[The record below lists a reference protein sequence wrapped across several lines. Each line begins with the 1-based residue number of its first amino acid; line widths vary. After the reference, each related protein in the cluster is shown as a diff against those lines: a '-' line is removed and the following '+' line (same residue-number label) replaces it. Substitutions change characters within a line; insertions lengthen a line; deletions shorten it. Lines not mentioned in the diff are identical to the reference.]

1 MTRLCKGV
9 RSPIATRSPVSICKC
24 VLAELLAVSNVAA
37 VVVVVQILISMGLWK
52 EDAQKEQR
60 MHGEYTGARNGECV
74 PKQIQKRNVNESN
87 GGLMAAVAAA
97 LVRWY
102 SIYDKRSWH
111 IHRHNRR
118 TRNLYL
124 CRFEFWRIA
133 ATVATHLRGKPIW
146 LPRPVPERWAL
157 DGCVQRLPPH
167 DGNMKKKKMR
177 EIHLFPALSI
187 CLSRGKKLNGTHGI
201 MSLVKYCFVV
211 DDFTTFCLID
221 INGPVC
227 SVHHCVGWIRT
238 EITQLK
244 GLTSLHP
251 SFGAF
256 AWRLGIAD
264 HRAPNC
270 PICPFNRRVESE
282 VELGKCF
289 LAAASIFTVFYDEN
303 RCVCW

>member
-1 MTRLCKGV
+1 MNQMVGWWRRWQRHWYADIRYMISAADTYTDTTAV
-9 RSPIATRSPVSICKC
+9 RVIYISVGLSFDALQPLSPPIYVENRSDYPGPC
-24 VLAELLAVSNVAA
+24 L
-37 VVVVVQILISMGLWK
+37 
-52 EDAQKEQR
+52 
-60 MHGEYTGARNGECV
+60 
-74 PKQIQKRNVNESN
+74 N
-87 GGLMAAVAAA
+87 GGRSMAVCNGC
-97 LVRWY
+97 L
-102 SIYDKRSWH
+102 H
-111 IHRHNRR
+111 MM
-118 TRNLYL
+118 
-124 CRFEFWRIA
+124 
-133 ATVATHLRGKPIW
+133 GIW
-146 LPRPVPERWAL
+146 
-157 DGCVQRLPPH
+157 
-167 DGNMKKKKMR
+167 KKKKMR